1 MKSRS
6 RSRILLA
13 VAVAAGL
20 GPLGLFLWARL
31 ASEPARVGA
40 ALDELKS
47 LPYARWA
54 GAGDAGGAAGEHAGV
69 VRHDPERAYPGVNLL
84 PFEHRPGAR
93 LLGMDGEV
101 VLELV
106 DRRAKP
112 TVWKLVEPLAEDR
125 FLVLALGLFE
135 IDRRS
140 EIRWQ
145 VDTDYHHDVATDAAG
160 RIYALDRRRAY
171 RPRLN
176 ALKPIVDD
184 YLVVLDSEGRV
195 EREISFADVV
205 ERDPDLVA
213 AVKEHERAFFDL
225 AHDVFHAN
233 TVEVIPEDVQL
244 RGQTVFR
251 AGQVLVCWRN
261 LDLVAALDPE
271 TGALAWRWGGGE
283 LDAPHQP
290 TLLAN
295 GNLLI
300 FDNGRKRGWSR
311 VVELDPLAREIV
323 WEYRADPPEAFYTPS
338 RGSAQR
344 LPNGNTL
351 ITESDEGRVFEVAPE
366 GDVVWEFFHP
376 ELRRRG
382 LLRRLERP
390 TIYRMTRLGPDFRM
404 VAG

>member
-1 MKSRS
+1 MARV
-6 RSRILLA
+6 RFLLA
-13 VAVAAGL
+13 AAGL
-20 GPLGLFLWARL
+20 TVAAALLGLLLWTRL
-31 ASEPARVGA
+31 SGEPARVAA
-40 ALDELKS
+40 ALDGLKS
-47 LPYARWA
+47 LPYASWSRER
-54 GAGDAGGAAGEHAGV
+54 GRGDEASRLAGV
-69 VRHDPERAYPGVNLL
+69 VRHDPERSYPGVNLL

-101 VLELV
+101 LLELV
-106 DRRAKP
+106 DRRAEP

-140 EIRWQ
+140 RVLWQ
-145 VDTDYHHDVATDAAG
+145 VDTNYHHDVAVDAAG
-160 RIYALDRRRAY
+160 RIYALSRRRDY

-176 ALKPIVDD
+176 PLKPIVDD
-184 YLVVLDSEGRV
+184 YLVILDGSGRV
-195 EREISFADVV
+195 EKEISFADVV
-205 ERDPDLVA
+205 ERDPELVA
-213 AVKEHERAFFDL
+213 AVREHERAFFDL

-233 TVEVIPEDVQL
+233 TAEVIPEEVEI
-244 RGQTVFR
+244 RGRPVFR
-251 AGQVLVCWRN
+251 AGEVLVCWRN
-261 LDLVAALDPE
+261 LDLVAAIDPE
-271 TGALAWRWGGGE
+271 TEALTWRWGPGE